1 MSNTSYLETITT
13 TLKRLNFWKSVK
25 CEFMMT
31 LFYVL
36 FGCGATSSLIPS
48 SDAKQSD
55 ITPASLTS
63 SALSA
68 ALAFGLTAAVM
79 LHCSLRLE
87 GSVHLNPA
95 VTIALLCTRRTSVI
109 SALFHVMAQ
118 CLGALAG
125 AGVLYGVTPARL
137 HSNLGVTMVMGRT
150 GRGQAFG
157 IEFVSTFVLVFAYF
171 ASSESASWRF
181 KPLPIGLAISAGT
194 VFGWQYTGASMNP
207 ARSLGPAVVCNQ
219 WADHWV
225 YWVGPILGGILGGIT
240 YEYSQ
245 WAGPDTPGST
255 HRRFSC
261 SEGVGRL
268 DHEQSSS
275 KDSVEETPTELTF
288 SVTMADDP
296 EV

>member
-1 MSNTSYLETITT
+1 MSKKSYMDTISKSF
-13 TLKRLNFWKSVK
+13 KRLNFWKSVK

-36 FGCGATSSLIPS
+36 FGCGATSSLLPGL
-48 SDAKQSD
+48 DLKKGD
-55 ITPASLTS
+55 ITATSLTT

-68 ALAFGLTAAVM
+68 AMAFGLTAAVM
-79 LHCSLRLE
+79 LHCSLKLE

-95 VTIALLCTRRTSVI
+95 VTIAMLCTRRTNVV
-109 SALFHVMAQ
+109 SALFHVFAQ

-137 HSNLGVTMVMGRT
+137 HEHLGVTMVMGRT

-157 IEFVSTFVLVFAYF
+157 IEFVITFVLVFAYF
-171 ASSESASWRF
+171 SSCDPGTSRF
-181 KPLPIGLAISAGT
+181 KPLPVGLAIGAGT
-194 VFGWQYTGASMNP
+194 VFG
-207 ARSLGPAVVCNQ
+207 
-219 WADHWV
+219 V

-245 WAGPDTPGST
+245 WAGPDTPGGST

-261 SEGVGRL
+261 PEAVGRVERE
-268 DHEQSSS
+268 HSSA
-275 KDSVEETPTELTF
+275 KDSVEDTPTELTF